1 MVNMTTITKMQEMK
15 LSTMAA
21 AFQKQLEDPA
31 FQTLSFEER
40 VGLMIDQEWTTRKN
54 NHMNRLMKG
63 AGFTVPGACVENIEY
78 VPERKLVHTGI
89 YNCQIAVNCD
99 NISIHFGC
107 ACGLA

>member
-54 NHMNRLMKG
+54 NQ
-63 AGFTVPGACVENIEY
+63 E
-78 VPERKLVHTGI
+78 LVSPFPVLVSKI
-89 YNCQIAVNCD
+89 SNMYLNVN
-99 NISIHFGC
+99 
-107 ACGLA
+107 